1 MAHSLE
7 LAATKLQL
15 DIHPSKIN
23 NLLSGVREQ
32 LNQSLMRYN
41 ENFEA
46 VVLAYFNE
54 TLVGSKAPI
63 LISLPYVSVD
73 VKASLLLFRP
83 IIDKPLE
90 GVVNKV
96 GMDHLGLLVN
106 GAFNASIAM
115 DDTDGAFQSQWSD
128 QPEGAAGLVCATPTM
143 HRIQEGSTV
152 RFIVSARREIDQLM
166 SLQGKMETRDTGN
179 VEYLNNHGSDRR
191 RRSKDSPR
199 KKHKHIQ
206 DSAAEDSPRKSAKTK
221 RKRDS
226 LISDAEEAATPSS
239 ADRKKKR
246 RK

>member
-128 QPEGAAGLVCATPTM
+128 QPEGRCWVSVRHSD